1 MSRETISDLVKSRVP
16 CPVGHPACHNARSIP
31 PRIRNLHLHPNIAG
45 QQLRTPGIDS
55 PGVGGSPGHRPEG
68 VSRACGPHRAPAR
81 QAHERRG
88 SSATRPAGVSDA
100 RHCPQARFRHGT
112 CGRSRYSSSDRAS
125 RDTRS
130 LHEDRSAR
138 RAGGLPA
145 CRQPGPSLDRR
156 KPLKFF
162 GIQARRHAPWF
173 LVRSA
178 MSHRTL
184 THWFSSTARGSGNWR
199 EYRPLLVSC

>member
-31 PRIRNLHLHPNIAG
+31 PRIRNLHLHLNIAG

-81 QAHERRG
+81 QAHERRA
-88 SSATRPAGVSDA
+88 SPATRPAGVSDA

-112 CGRSRYSSSDRAS
+112 CGRSRYRHPATVRPATHGHWMKIAPLAERA
-125 RDTRS
+125 
-130 LHEDRSAR
+130 ACR
-138 RAGGLPA
+138 RAANLDQVWTDG
-145 CRQPGPSLDRR
+145 SL
-156 KPLKFF
+156 
-162 GIQARRHAPWF
+162 
-173 LVRSA
+173 
-178 MSHRTL
+178 
-184 THWFSSTARGSGNWR
+184 
-199 EYRPLLVSC
+199 